1 MRKSGTSFGE
11 FTGRWEGEIRRLW
24 DALPPRRRHE
34 LEGALELLPPTL
46 RGWRRLIAHAAEHLL
61 LATGEK
67 HRVAIVGPA
76 NVGKSTLYNQL
87 VRSRED
93 RAAVAAVAGTTRV
106 MQRAD
111 AGLFSVIDTPGA
123 DAAGAVGQEE
133 KTRALAAAAEADVLV
148 LLFDASRGIG
158 ESERLLHAE
167 IAALGKPTVV
177 ALNKMDLVVRE
188 AGAVVS
194 QAAAALGLGAEQV
207 LPLSARDGRGVEKLL
222 MAMAKSEPGI
232 VAALADALPDYRWRL
247 TQVVVGRAASTAAAI
262 AVTPWP
268 FLSFFPLITVQ
279 SAMVLG
285 VARIYSYRISLARV
299 RELVAAFG
307 LGLLG
312 RAVFYEVAK
321 LGGPPGWLVAA
332 GVAAGTTVA
341 MGYAA
346 AVWFERGERLS
357 SRSVARITRTVGL
370 SIVERLRN
378 FGRRPPARGTLRQQ
392 VHDALRDLPAPGEAA
407 FLGRETAEL
416 PGPG

>member
-1 MRKSGTSFGE
+1 M
-11 FTGRWEGEIRRLW
+11 W
-24 DALPPRRRHE
+24 DALPPRRRRD
-34 LEGALELLPPTL
+34 LERALELLPPTVK
-46 RGWRRLIAHAAEHLL
+46 GWRRLIGHAAEHLL

-67 HRVAIVGPA
+67 RRVAIVGPA

-87 VRSRED
+87 IRSRAE

-106 MQRAD
+106 TQQAD

-123 DAAGAVGQEE
+123 DAAGAVGEAE
-133 KTRALAAAAEADVLV
+133 KAKALTAAAGADVLV

-158 ESERLLHAE
+158 EPERRLHTE
-167 IAALGKPTVV
+167 IAALGKPMVV
-177 ALNKMDLVVRE
+177 ALNKMDLVARE
-188 AGAVVS
+188 ANAVVA
-194 QAAAALGLGAEQV
+194 QAAGALGLSPEQV
-207 LPLSARDGRGVEKLL
+207 LPLSARDGRGVEKVLL
-222 MAMAKSEPGI
+222 ALARSEPGI
-232 VAALADALPDYRWRL
+232 VAALADALPEYRWRL
-247 TQVVVGRAASTAAAI
+247 AQAVVGRAASTAAAI

-285 VARIYSYRISLARV
+285 IARIYSYHISLARV
-299 RELVAAFG
+299 RELLATFG

-321 LGGPPGWLVAA
+321 LGGPPGWLVAS

-357 SRSVARITRTVGL
+357 SQNVARITRTVGL
-370 SIVERLRN
+370 SIVERLRS
-378 FGRRPPARGTLRQQ
+378 FGRRPPARVTLRQQ
-392 VHDALRDLPAPGEAA
+392 VHDALRDLPAPDEAA
-407 FLGRETAEL
+407 FLAGEAAEAA
-416 PGPG
+416 GPG

>member
-1 MRKSGTSFGE
+1 M
-11 FTGRWEGEIRRLW
+11 W
-24 DALPPRRRHE
+24 DALPPRRRRD
-34 LEGALELLPPTL
+34 LERALELLPPTVK
-46 RGWRRLIAHAAEHLL
+46 GWRRLIGHAAEHLL

-67 HRVAIVGPA
+67 RRVAIVGPA

-87 VRSRED
+87 IRSRTE

-106 MQRAD
+106 AQQAD

-123 DAAGAVGQEE
+123 DAAGAVGEAE
-133 KTRALAAAAEADVLV
+133 KAQALSAAAGADVLV

-158 ESERLLHAE
+158 EPERRLHTE
-167 IAALGKPTVV
+167 IAALGRPMVV
-177 ALNKMDLVVRE
+177 ALNKMDLVARE
-188 AGAVVS
+188 ANAVGA
-194 QAAAALGLGAEQV
+194 QAAGALGLSPEQV
-207 LPLSARDGRGVEKLL
+207 LPLSARDGRGVEKVLL
-222 MAMAKSEPGI
+222 ALAKSEPGI
-232 VAALADALPDYRWRL
+232 VAALADALPEYRWRL
-247 TQVVVGRAASTAAAI
+247 AQAVVGRAASTAAAI

-285 VARIYSYRISLARV
+285 IARIYSYHISLARV
-299 RELVAAFG
+299 REILATFG

-321 LGGPPGWLVAA
+321 LGGPPGWLVAS

-357 SRSVARITRTVGL
+357 SQNVARITRTVGL
-370 SIVERLRN
+370 SIVERLRS
-378 FGRRPPARGTLRQQ
+378 FGRRPPARVTLRQQ
-392 VHDALRDLPAPGEAA
+392 VHDALRDLPAPDEAA
-407 FLGRETAEL
+407 FLAGEAAEAA
-416 PGPG
+416 GPG